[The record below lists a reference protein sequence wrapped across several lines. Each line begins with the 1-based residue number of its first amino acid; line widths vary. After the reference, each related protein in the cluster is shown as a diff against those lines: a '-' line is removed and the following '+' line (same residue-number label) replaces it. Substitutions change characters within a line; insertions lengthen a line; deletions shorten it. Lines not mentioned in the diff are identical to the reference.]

1 MAAQR
6 CINFQHKIGPIT
18 QSKRAKSKRPVD
30 TVSPKHLSV
39 VSKARPGR
47 FSICSQ
53 ILIYLW
59 LNILFKNKS
68 DLRLGG
74 SDTQF

>member
-1 MAAQR
+1 MTAQR

-47 FSICSQ
+47 VSICSQ
-53 ILIYLW
+53 ILI
-59 LNILFKNKS
+59 
-68 DLRLGG
+68 
-74 SDTQF
+74 